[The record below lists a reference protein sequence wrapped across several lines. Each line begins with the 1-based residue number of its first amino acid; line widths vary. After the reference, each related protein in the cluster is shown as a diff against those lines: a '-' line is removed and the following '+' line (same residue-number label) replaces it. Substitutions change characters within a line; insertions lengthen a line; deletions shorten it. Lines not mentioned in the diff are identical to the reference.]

1 MMPPTS
7 TPPALRW
14 LLGSYGIGL
23 TAGGIALIAAPDW
36 ANRMEAGVTGT
47 FVEHL
52 AQSRGAAVLA
62 LGVIALA
69 ALRRPER
76 HRRLLPGL
84 AWSAA
89 LLGGLFLMVQLSPQT
104 TPCRWIAVLFCSLW
118 AAGLAWQ
125 AGRSMGEQDAPM
137 SPPRLTEP
145 GHMLILSFALW
156 TGITGLLWL
165 VAPGPLGSKLEALA
179 GPGAGY
185 FAAARGAVDL
195 PLGWIA
201 WTVRDRVL
209 SAAARPAIIGIF
221 VANIILSIAGLI
233 AQLESIATPSRWL
246 IELLHIGWMAGA
258 GALLWQG
265 SKSDNS

>member
-1 MMPPTS
+1 MI
-7 TPPALRW
+7 TPAPRALRW
-14 LLGSYGIGL
+14 LLGSYGLGM
-23 TAGGIALIAAPDW
+23 TAGGIALIAVPGW
-36 ANRMEAGVTGT
+36 ANRMEAGVTGE

-69 ALRRPER
+69 ALRGADR

-89 LLGGLFLMVQLSPQT
+89 LLGGLFLMVQLSPQAA
-104 TPCRWIAVLFCSLW
+104 PYRWAMVLLCALW

-125 AGRSMGEQDAPM
+125 AGASAGDDAPA
-137 SPPRLTEP
+137 SPPRFTDP
-145 GHMLILSFALW
+145 GHLLILSFALW
-156 TGITGLLWL
+156 TGLTGLLWL
-165 VAPGPLGSKLEALA
+165 VAPGPLGEKLVALA

-201 WTVRDRVL
+201 WTARDRVR
-209 SAAARPAIIGIF
+209 SPAARPAIAGIF
-221 VANIILSIAGLI
+221 VANIILSAAGLI
-233 AQLESIATPSRWL
+233 AQLESIATPSRW
-246 IELLHIGWMAGA
+246 IVELLHIGWMIGA
-258 GALLWQG
+258 GALMWQG
-265 SKSDNS
+265 RKSPKS